1 MPMLQVTTESK
12 EGIVEYEGKLTIS
25 ESRVRKR
32 KAQRGLPCVSITPIC
47 VQNHKRNFLCL

>member
-1 MPMLQVTTESK
+1 MLITTESK
-12 EGIVEYEGKLTIS
+12 EGIVEYEGELTIS

-47 VQNHKRNFLCL
+47 VQNHKRKFLCL